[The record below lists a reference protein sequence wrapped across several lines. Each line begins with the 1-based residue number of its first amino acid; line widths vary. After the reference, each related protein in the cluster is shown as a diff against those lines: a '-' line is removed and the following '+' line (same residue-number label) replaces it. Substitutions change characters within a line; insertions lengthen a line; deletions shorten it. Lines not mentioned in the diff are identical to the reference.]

1 MAVGFV
7 LITVSPLKE
16 KEAFEKISNIEEIK
30 EIYPLFG
37 EYDILAKVEAED
49 IDQIGSIVISK
60 IRAVAGVIDT
70 KTFLTSKSLEGA

>member
-49 IDQIGSIVISK
+49 IDQIGSIV
-60 IRAVAGVIDT
+60 
-70 KTFLTSKSLEGA
+70 

>member
-16 KEAFEKISNIEEIK
+16 REAFERITNISEVK
-30 EIYPLFG
+30 EAYPLFG

-49 IDQIGSIVISK
+49 PDQIGSIVIKK

-70 KTFLTSKSLEGA
+70 KTLLTSRSLTGE

>member
-16 KEAFEKISNIEEIK
+16 REAFEKISNIEEIK

-37 EYDILAKVEAED
+37 EYDILAKVEADD

-70 KTFLTSKSLEGA
+70 KTLLTSRSLEGT